1 MGDQIDVSWSNQ
13 QLSAL
18 LPGQLRGVK
27 KHQLLDDQNKS
38 MGLGL
43 ARFDVKH
50 PLFEGLIESDAK
62 EKVMGLTRNSDAHP
76 YALGARC
83 E

>member
-1 MGDQIDVSWSNQ
+1 
-13 QLSAL
+13 
-18 LPGQLRGVK
+18 
-27 KHQLLDDQNKS
+27 

-62 EKVMGLTRNSDAHP
+62 EKVMGLTRVQTHTLH
-76 YALGARC
+76 ALGARC